1 MKKLNPWTFG
11 AVLSITVVV
20 SYILCAL
27 FWYSFTGPAIEFMN
41 ALFHGVDFRKIHA
54 ATPFAITSFL
64 YVLGVLAVWAYLIGA
79 IYAAVNNLIMARNGK
94 N

>member
-1 MKKLNPWTFG
+1 
-11 AVLSITVVV
+11 
-20 SYILCAL
+20 
-27 FWYSFTGPAIEFMN
+27 MN

-54 ATPFAITSFL
+54 ATPFAINSFL

-79 IYAAVNNLIMARNGK
+79 IYAVVNNLIMVRDRK